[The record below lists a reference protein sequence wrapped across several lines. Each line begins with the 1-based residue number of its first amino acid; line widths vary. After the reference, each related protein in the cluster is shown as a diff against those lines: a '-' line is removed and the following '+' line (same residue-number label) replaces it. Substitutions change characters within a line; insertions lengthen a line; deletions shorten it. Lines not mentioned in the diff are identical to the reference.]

1 MKTVKERK
9 IHCRTFFFVAE
20 QEFLFCYSFFGCSVI
35 RKQRSRPLAQPAVTC
50 TMLPQNKNYVKTLP
64 VLNSLLQQHFCSA
77 TVFPFRNS
85 ISINTVKIVRSAT
98 VVTISVLEWGF
109 PNNTVRLQFFFV
121 LQQHTVA
128 ECTRATVLHHV
139 FGCDRSAQLDNPPWE
154 NAQLCPP

>member
-1 MKTVKERK
+1 MSNVFFC
-9 IHCRTFFFVAE
+9 CRTRIFVLLQFFW
-20 QEFLFCYSFFGCSVI
+20 LFCYPKI
-35 RKQRSRPLAQPAVTC
+35 AKPAARPADCYLY
-50 TMLPQNKNYVKTLP
+50 MLPQNKNYVKTLP

-98 VVTISVLEWGF
+98 VVIISVLEWGF